1 MIINCIS
8 KQIINKQIIF
18 ELPQIYLDLNYD
30 HKMTIIDLY
39 VKWKIA
45 PGEHLYTLRTNMI
58 GRTPGNP
65 TQDLI
70 NFSTGKN
77 QLYIHHQPTQFT
89 SYKLKFLDIESA
101 VFNLH
106 SCTSD
111 TPENI
116 ELIYLR
122 LEIL

>member
-8 KQIINKQIIF
+8 KQIINEQIVCK
-18 ELPQIYLDLNYD
+18 LPQIYLDLDSD
-30 HKMTIIDLY
+30 HKIVINDLY
-39 VKWKIA
+39 IMWKTP
-45 PGEHLYTLRTNMI
+45 PGENLFTLRTNMI

-65 TQDLI
+65 SQDLI
-70 NFSTGKN
+70 NFSTGKH
-77 QLYIHHQPTQFT
+77 QLYVHHQPTQLT

-106 SCTSD
+106 SYTSA

-116 ELIYLR
+116 EFIYLR
-122 LEIL
+122 IEIS